1 MDRIPRPNPTLPRVT
16 AGGVARPSVPPPG
29 TWFLGRYRIVDTLGA
44 GGMATVHLARVDGVG
59 GFQKWVAIKRIH
71 TDLTE
76 DEQLVRMFLD
86 EARIAASISHPNVAQ
101 VFELGEHKGTY
112 WIAMEYLHGEPVR
125 EIMRVQEEKGE
136 RMAPELAARI
146 IADAAEGLHA
156 AHELRSKDGDL
167 LNLVHRDVTPH
178 NLFVTYDGTVKVVD
192 FGIAKVTGRLSSTV
206 AGTLKGKIAYMS
218 PEQILGRDLD
228 RRSDIFSLAVV
239 LWELSTGRRL
249 FRADTD
255 SETLG
260 RVRACIV
267 PPPSIVVPSYPA
279 ELEAIVMRALSKDP
293 KARQETAR
301 EMSRSLQQYLIH
313 AKAFVG
319 SEEIASHMTKLFSD
333 RLPQREEHLR
343 WAAEVTNTVSIEQ
356 PSPVAATVQVRDSAT
371 TVPDEPPRTLR
382 EPRVAPKV
390 VEVTGS
396 TTERMPR
403 RQDPLMQTLREPAL
417 RALRATVPDP
427 LAAATEPM
435 LRAEPATLKDRP
447 VQFAEHEPAATRP
460 KTAPEAAKPRLQ
472 PSPPPDPEAEDDGDT
487 VVVSEAEMLAAM
499 RQEAERGGGEDDD
512 DEAPTMALVPDRVP
526 MAARRAM
533 AAPDLP
539 QDSVN
544 QVPPP
549 APLGEASASVSVP
562 TLPDLR
568 SARADPAPVDPAAL
582 VAQTLAEM
590 GKASPAEMGA
600 PTPAVP
606 LAPQPEAVAAPAH
619 PMAASGS
626 RIIDVAPPC
635 DEPVSQDYEAGLYA
649 RQRSRRV
656 VLIAG
661 LLGGLFVLLGAALLF
676 WALSRN

>member
-1 MDRIPRPNPTLPRVT
+1 
-16 AGGVARPSVPPPG
+16 
-29 TWFLGRYRIVDTLGA
+29 
-44 GGMATVHLARVDGVG
+44 MATVHLARVDGVG

-71 TDLTE
+71 AALTE

-125 EIMRVQEEKGE
+125 EIMRVQEETGE

-156 AHELRSKDGDL
+156 AHELRNKDGDL

-249 FRADTD
+249 FRSD
-255 SETLG
+255 SDAETLG

-293 KARQETAR
+293 NARQETAR

-313 AKAFVG
+313 ARSFVG
-319 SEEIASHMTKLFSD
+319 SEEIAAHMTKLFAD
-333 RLPQREEHLR
+333 RLPKRDEHLR
-343 WAAEVTNTVSIEQ
+343 WAAEVTNTISIEKV
-356 PSPVAATVQVRDSAT
+356 SPVAATVQVRDAAT
-371 TVPDEPPRTLR
+371 TVPDEPPRTMR
-382 EPRVAPKV
+382 EPRVGAKV
-390 VEVTGS
+390 VEVMGS

-403 RQDPLMQTLREPAL
+403 RQDPLMQTLREPAV
-417 RALRATVPDP
+417 RAPLVTVPDP
-427 LAAATEPM
+427 LEAATEPG
-435 LRAEPATLKDRP
+435 LHTEPATVMDRP
-447 VQFAEHEPAATRP
+447 VQLAIHKPAATHP
-460 KTAPEAAKPRLQ
+460 KAPLEAETPHPQ
-472 PSPPPDPEAEDDGDT
+472 PSPPTDPEAEDDGDT

-499 RQEAERGGGEDDD
+499 RQEAERGGGGDDDD
-512 DEAPTMALVPDRVP
+512 DELPTMALVPDRVP

-533 AAPDLP
+533 AAPELH
-539 QDSVN
+539 QDRVK
-544 QVPPP
+544 QVPVRPP
-549 APLGEASASVSVP
+549 APPTEASVSLSMPMVP
-562 TLPDLR
+562 DVRP
-568 SARADPAPVDPAAL
+568 ARADPAPVDPAAL
-582 VAQTLAEM
+582 VAQALSEM
-590 GKASPAEMGA
+590 ANAPPAAGGA

-606 LAPQPEAVAAPAH
+606 PVMQPDAVAAPVH

-626 RIIDVAPPC
+626 RPVDAVPPR
-635 DEPVSQDYEAGLYA
+635 DPLASLDYEADLYA
-649 RQRSRRV
+649 RQRSRRL

-661 LLGGLFVLLGAALLF
+661 IIGGLFVLLGVALLF
-676 WALSRN
+676 WALSRG